1 MATLAQRTQAVA
13 ERVDS
18 LETIL
23 TRFMARTDESMA
35 RMDESMARTHNAVT
49 RLERIVEHFVQEGAR
64 TREEA
69 ERAREEAERARAA
82 NRAEAERERREM
94 NRRRRELAIKMGTV
108 VEDIVAPSVRR
119 WAREVFDCGDM
130 VFFGMHQT
138 VARKDDRSR
147 MREFEALYVGTRA
160 VLLNETNTSP
170 RSEDVR
176 AFVEFLR
183 SGEFSRYFPQH
194 RKLPIVP
201 AFSSLSIP
209 EELVSYLT
217 RHGIYALAMGDE
229 AMQVLNLEAV
239 RSRQTA
245 P

>member
-1 MATLAQRTQAVA
+1 
-13 ERVDS
+13 
-18 LETIL
+18 
-23 TRFMARTDESMA
+23 
-35 RMDESMARTHNAVT
+35 
-49 RLERIVEHFVQEGAR
+49 
-64 TREEA
+64 
-69 ERAREEAERARAA
+69 
-82 NRAEAERERREM
+82 
-94 NRRRRELAIKMGTV
+94 
-108 VEDIVAPSVRR
+108 
-119 WAREVFDCGDM
+119 M

>member
-69 ERAREEAERARAA
+69 ERARE
-82 NRAEAERERREM
+82 EAERERREM

-176 AFVEFLR
+176 AFVEFLH

>member
-69 ERAREEAERARAA
+69 ERARE
-82 NRAEAERERREM
+82 EAERERREM

-176 AFVEFLR
+176 AFVESCAAGSSAATFR
-183 SGEFSRYFPQH
+183 SIASC
-194 RKLPIVP
+194 
-201 AFSSLSIP
+201 
-209 EELVSYLT
+209 
-217 RHGIYALAMGDE
+217 
-229 AMQVLNLEAV
+229 
-239 RSRQTA
+239 RSCRRFRR
-245 P
+245 

>member
-69 ERAREEAERARAA
+69 ERAREEV
-82 NRAEAERERREM
+82 ERERREM

>member
-1 MATLAQRTQAVA
+1 MPRSLGAWS
-13 ERVDS
+13 ERGRGGTS
-18 LETIL
+18 
-23 TRFMARTDESMA
+23 R
-35 RMDESMARTHNAVT
+35 
-49 RLERIVEHFVQEGAR
+49 ERPTGRDGAR
-64 TREEA
+64 TAGDES
-69 ERAREEAERARAA
+69 
-82 NRAEAERERREM
+82 
-94 NRRRRELAIKMGTV
+94 RRRELAIKMGTV
-108 VEDIVAPSVRR
+108 AGIVAPSVRR
-119 WAREVFDCGDM
+119 WAREVFWHVIG
-130 VFFGMHQT
+130 QT
-138 VARKDDRSR
+138 VAALDDRSR